1 MTTANP
7 NQPTPEQLEQHFSAM
22 QDSVDLI
29 ISLQSKE
36 SLSEEEQDRLN
47 RNKEHLSIMLDKDF
61 IKSDSR
67 NKKVFIDAAK

>member
-1 MTTANP
+1 MTTHNP
-7 NQPTPEQLEQHFSAM
+7 NEPTPEQLEKHFSAM

-29 ISLQSKE
+29 TSLQLKE
-36 SLSEEEQDRLN
+36 SLSKEEQDRLN

-67 NKKVFIDAAK
+67 DKKIFIDASK

>member
-7 NQPTPEQLEQHFSAM
+7 TSEQLEQHFSAM

-29 ISLQSKE
+29 TSLQSKE

>member
-1 MTTANP
+1 MTTYN
-7 NQPTPEQLEQHFSAM
+7 PTPEQLEKHFSAM

-29 ISLQSKE
+29 TSLQLKE

-61 IKSDSR
+61 ISSDPR
-67 NKKVFIDAAK
+67 DKKVFIAAAK